1 MAQIQEDVD
10 QWYRLYP
17 NQIGGI
23 FFDEAWNDC
32 GKDNVNAELYKFITQ
47 NTKRKYPGAYTVLN
61 PRAPMP

>member
-1 MAQIQEDVD
+1 M
-10 QWYRLYP
+10 
-17 NQIGGI
+17 GGI

-32 GKDNVNAELYKFITQ
+32 GEDNVNAELYKFITQ